1 MTSLEDIAHAA
12 LAVPAIESAV
22 ILVGSKIAG
31 SPNVA
36 GSPSLAL
43 GGAAGI
49 EGAALNGL
57 IAAVQ
62 NPAHPIVQSM
72 TDAAP
77 TFDVP
82 PMNPGGPAL
91 RSHIPL
97 GGLGVLALAHEASLS
112 PQDRQT
118 LLGIAASA
126 EAALANP

>member
-1 MTSLEDIAHAA
+1 MTDLEDLARAA
-12 LAVPAIESAV
+12 LAVPAVQSAA
-22 ILVGSKIAG
+22 IFLGSKAI
-31 SPNVA
+31 
-36 GSPSLAL
+36 GSPSGSPALAL

-49 EGAALNGL
+49 EGGALAGL

-77 TFDVP
+77 SFDVP

-97 GGLGVLALAHEASLS
+97 GGLGVLALAHETSLS
-112 PQDRQT
+112 PEERQA
-118 LLGIAASA
+118 LLAVAASA
-126 EAALANP
+126 EAAIAGQA